1 MIAQPPQDP
10 TQGAQT
16 TFDALVRE
24 SECDTSSPSH
34 GQGRNSTNASTT
46 AAILA
51 CLEAIPAA
59 KLVSMAAVRAAGFG
73 PTVDQVELVDTPMTL
88 LRAGKINRAVRGVML
103 GSVAEDSNIA
113 SIPHANKTEF
123 AGFMAT
129 QYLFSDFVKAN
140 ASG

>member
-1 MIAQPPQDP
+1 MVGVGAVAAHLVTPASAGLFSTAGLSSGAFSTWISSPMIAQPPQDP

-24 SECDTSSPSH
+24 SECDSSSPSH

-59 KLVSMAAVRAAGFG
+59 KLVSMAAVRAVCPRCVGTKLCKF
-73 PTVDQVELVDTPMTL
+73 DLFLHSEQ
-88 LRAGKINRAVRGVML
+88 
-103 GSVAEDSNIA
+103 
-113 SIPHANKTEF
+113 EF
-123 AGFMAT
+123 VT
-129 QYLFSDFVKAN
+129 RQC
-140 ASG
+140 